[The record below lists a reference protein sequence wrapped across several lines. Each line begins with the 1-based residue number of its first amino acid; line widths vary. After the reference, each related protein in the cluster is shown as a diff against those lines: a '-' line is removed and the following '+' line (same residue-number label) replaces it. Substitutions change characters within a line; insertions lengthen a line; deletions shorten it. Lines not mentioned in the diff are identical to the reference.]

1 MGPDALFISALSVEM
16 TKVVIQAGELGIPD
30 SVQLIVPDL
39 TNAEIQ
45 KAGAAAEGAIA
56 FSGWSILSDTP
67 RNQAFVNNYM
77 AKYGIEAEP
86 WAAQSYAT
94 LNILAAAIAKAQSAD
109 SDAIQDAL
117 ALTMDFPT
125 VLGNFSFDPNGEAL
139 YDPIVLT
146 AKDGKLQVF
155 SAPPVDEMPPMEAPT
170 GVTIG
175 IAVAETGEN
184 AEPYGLPM
192 KRGLELARDQL
203 NMHGAN
209 IQFVYADAM
218 STIEGGKAAVQEL
231 VNKGVSAVV
240 GIGISTHLKQAFPIA
255 QEAGVVAFSPI
266 SSAAGLSGEIGNY
279 VFRAGIATNILVPG
293 GVMKTHAALNYSNV
307 AVIYDDADTYSTS
320 VKVELEKTLAANNIT
335 PAITEAFQT
344 GDTDFKAKLT
354 AIKDMNPDVLFVAAL
369 SKEMTH
375 IIIQAE
381 EVGISARLIVPDLTG
396 AEVMAAGD
404 AADGAI
410 AFAGWSSVS
419 DTPGNQG
426 FVQAY
431 MDKYERE
438 PEPWAAQAYAT
449 LYILANAI
457 NNAESTDSS
466 AIRDALAMTSHF
478 PTILGPFSFDPNG
491 EAIYEDI
498 DVIVLETK
506 DGKLQVV
513 E

>member
-1 MGPDALFISALSVEM
+1 MNIRKITIHTFV
-16 TKVVIQAGELGIPD
+16 LGI
-30 SVQLIVPDL
+30 
-39 TNAEIQ
+39 
-45 KAGAAAEGAIA
+45 
-56 FSGWSILSDTP
+56 F
-67 RNQAFVNNYM
+67 
-77 AKYGIEAEP
+77 
-86 WAAQSYAT
+86 
-94 LNILAAAIAKAQSAD
+94 
-109 SDAIQDAL
+109 AL
-117 ALTMDFPT
+117 AIGLSGCEKAMEMMPD
-125 VLGNFSFDPNGEAL
+125 GDMA
-139 YDPIVLT
+139 
-146 AKDGKLQVF
+146 AK
-155 SAPPVDEMPPMEAPT
+155 EI
-170 GVTIG
+170 TIG
-175 IAVAETGEN
+175 VAVAQTGDN

-192 KRGLELARDQL
+192 KRGLDLAKEEINMLGHL
-203 NMHGAN
+203 NIM
-209 IQFVYADAM
+209 FEYADPQ
-218 STIEGGKAAVQEL
+218 STVAGGIAAVQQL
-231 VNKGVSAVV
+231 VDQGVPAIV

-255 QEAGVVAFSPI
+255 QTAGVVAFSPI

-279 VFRAGIATNILVPG
+279 VFRAGIATNILMPG

-320 VKVELEKTLAANNIT
+320 VKVELEKALAANNIT
-335 PAITEAFQT
+335 PAITETFQT

-369 SKEMTH
+369 SKEMTQ
-375 IIIQAE
+375 IIIQAD
-381 EVGISARLIVPDLTG
+381 EVGISARLIVPDLTD

-419 DTPGNQG
+419 NTPGNQD

-431 MDKYERE
+431 MAKYERE

-457 NNAESTDSS
+457 NNAESTDSA